1 MAFKFALLFGLVAFV
16 SACSQ
21 QAPGTTLTTVT
32 TTVTTVSADEGDEG
46 ILSSHDRSVIR
57 KTWDQAKKDGDV
69 APQVLYRFVTAH
81 PEYQKMFSKFASV
94 PQNELL
100 GNGNFLAQAYTILAG
115 LNVVVQSLS
124 SQELLASQLNAL
136 GGAHQARGATPIMF
150 EQFGEILTGVL
161 AEELGSA
168 FNAEA
173 KSAWKSGL
181 AALVAGISK
190 TLKKSEDLVD
200 PQTKL
205 SGHMIGDVQRS
216 WENIRGG
223 RNAMVSDIFIKLFK
237 ETPRIQKFFA
247 KFASVAADAL
257 PGNAD
262 YEKQVALVADRVDT
276 IISALDDKLQLLG
289 NINYMR
295 YTHTARSIPRGAWD
309 DFGRLL
315 VQSLAA
321 KGVSSDD
328 LDSWKSVLS
337 VLVNGI
343 SPKN

>member
-1 MAFKFALLFGLVAFV
+1 MASFKIVLLLSVLAFACAYK
-16 SACSQ
+16 
-21 QAPGTTLTTVT
+21 PGTTTTTVT

-69 APQVLYRFVTAH
+69 APQVLFRFVTAH
-81 PEYQKMFSKFASV
+81 PEYQKMFSKFATV

-124 SQELLASQLNAL
+124 SQELLANQLNAL

-173 KSAWKSGL
+173 QSAWKSGL

-216 WENIRGG
+216 WENIRGD
-223 RNAMVSDIFIKLFK
+223 RNAMVSSIFVKLFK

-247 KFASVAADAL
+247 KFANVAVDAL
-257 PGNAD
+257 AGNAD
-262 YEKQVALVADRVDT
+262 YEKQVALVADRLDT
-276 IISALDDKLQLLG
+276 MIAAMDDKLQLLG
-289 NINYMR
+289 NVNYMR
-295 YTHTARSIPRGAWD
+295 YTHAARSIPRGAWE

-315 VQSLAA
+315 LDVLNA
-321 KGVSSDD
+321 KSVSSDD
-328 LDSWKSVLS
+328 LDSWKGVLA
-337 VLVNGI
+337 VFVNGI
-343 SPKN
+343 SPKK

>member
-1 MAFKFALLFGLVAFV
+1 MASFKIVFLLSVLAFACAYK
-16 SACSQ
+16 
-21 QAPGTTLTTVT
+21 PGTTTTTVT
-32 TTVTTVSADEGDEG
+32 TTVTTVSADEGNEG

-69 APQVLYRFVTAH
+69 PPQVLFRFVTAH
-81 PEYQKMFSKFASV
+81 PEYQKMFSKFATV

-124 SQELLASQLNAL
+124 SQELLANQLNAL

-173 KSAWKSGL
+173 QSAWKSGL

-216 WENIRGG
+216 WENIRGD
-223 RNAMVSDIFIKLFK
+223 RNAMISSIFVKLFK

-247 KFASVAADAL
+247 KFANVAVDAL
-257 PGNAD
+257 AGNAD
-262 YEKQVALVADRVDT
+262 YEKQVALVADRLDT
-276 IISALDDKLQLLG
+276 MIAAMDDKLQLLG
-289 NINYMR
+289 NVNYMR
-295 YTHTARSIPRGAWD
+295 YTHAARSIPRGVWE

-315 VQSLAA
+315 LDVLNA
-321 KGVSSDD
+321 KSVSSDD
-328 LDSWKSVLS
+328 LDSWKGVLA
-337 VLVNGI
+337 VFVNGI